1 MKARYKSSKRSNQH
15 CCICSKIVS
24 VQLYREEVRYLNMR
38 EVVERRREIMKII
51 DGDTFFPLK
60 SWPKDMKLIFWKK
73 PMKDKETFK
82 LVLFLI
88 GNGCSPDLIRRWI
101 VAQYSRTGQLHGGR
115 QKRGQCGPK
124 AELVILFR
132 HRLQP
137 TALLEWTAKKI
148 LTTTH
153 DQLG

>member
-1 MKARYKSSKRSNQH
+1 
-15 CCICSKIVS
+15 
-24 VQLYREEVRYLNMR
+24 MR

-73 PMKDKETFK
+73 RMEDEETFK

-101 VAQYSRTGQLHGGR
+101 MLAQHSCTGQLHGSG
-115 QKRGQCGPK
+115 QKRGLDK
-124 AELVILFR
+124 
-132 HRLQP
+132 
-137 TALLEWTAKKI
+137 
-148 LTTTH
+148 LTTC
-153 DQLG
+153 